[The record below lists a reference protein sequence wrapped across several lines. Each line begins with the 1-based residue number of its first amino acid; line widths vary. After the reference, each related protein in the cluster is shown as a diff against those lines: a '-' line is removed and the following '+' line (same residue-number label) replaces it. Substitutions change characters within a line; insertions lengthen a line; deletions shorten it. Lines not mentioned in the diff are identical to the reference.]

1 MDVSHL
7 LDALNPAQREA
18 VSAPSGHYLVLAGA
32 GSGKTRVLVH
42 RIGWLLEVE
51 RQSPWSILAVT
62 FTNKA
67 AAEMRARAGALVGEG
82 TRGLTIGTF
91 HGIAHRL
98 LRRHWREAG
107 LPETFQ
113 ILDADDQQR
122 LVKRT
127 IQGLGIDDARFPPR
141 QATWFIN
148 SAKDEGRR
156 PAAME
161 AGGNPLAATLID
173 IYRAYE
179 DACRR
184 AGLVDFAELLLR
196 SHELWLND
204 AALLA
209 HYRERYR
216 HVLVDEFQDTNTLQY
231 AWIRVLAGTTS
242 HVFVVGDDD
251 QAIYGW
257 RGARVENVQHFLR
270 DFPTAKTIR
279 LEQNYR
285 STANILGAANAVI
298 AHNPSR
304 LGKQLWTA
312 DVDGEPI
319 TLYAAYNE
327 QDEARFVIERIREFM
342 RGQRKAS
349 EVAILYRSNAQSR
362 NFEEQL
368 IQHDIAYRVYGGQRF
383 FDRAEIKD
391 ALAYLRLIG
400 NRHDDAAFERV
411 VNTPPRGIGDRTI
424 DLLRARARR
433 DNTSMWEAVL
443 VEMADSALAGRAKN
457 ALRAFLVLID
467 ALARDCLTPSHL
479 PLNEEEPLDSGV
491 RRDDA
496 QESTAAREP
505 LPLAEQMD
513 HAIVRSGLREYHEKD
528 KTSAES
534 RIENLDELVNVASRF
549 ERTADDI
556 EAGLSD
562 LSAFLSH
569 AALEAGEA
577 QGETWQECVQ
587 LMTLHSAKG
596 LEFPLVFLVGLEEG
610 LFPGQKSIEEPGRLE
625 EERRLAYV
633 GITRARERLVLCYAE
648 TRRMHGTEM
657 YGRPSR
663 FLGEIPAELL
673 QEVRPRV
680 QVSRPV
686 YAGGHARHDESPALK
701 LGQRVQHATFG
712 IGVVVDYEG
721 SGAHTRVQV
730 NFEDTGQ
737 KWLVLAYANL
747 SAL

>member
-7 LDALNPAQREA
+7 LDELNTAQRDA
-18 VSAPSGHYLVLAGA
+18 VSAPTGHHLVLAGA

-51 RQSPWSILAVT
+51 RQSPWSVLAVT

-67 AAEMRARAGALVGEG
+67 AAEMRARTSALVGDA
-82 TRGLTIGTF
+82 RGLTVGTF

-113 ILDADDQQR
+113 ILDSDDQQR
-122 LVKRT
+122 LIKRT
-127 IQGLGIDDARFPPR
+127 ITGLGIDEGRFPPR
-141 QATWFIN
+141 QAAWFIN

-156 PAAME
+156 PDAME

-179 DACRR
+179 QACRR

-209 HYRERYR
+209 HYRERWR
-216 HVLVDEFQDTNTLQY
+216 HLLVDEFQDTNTLQY
-231 AWIRVLAGTTS
+231 AWIRVLAGDS
-242 HVFVVGDDD
+242 GRLFVVGDDD

-270 DFPTAKTIR
+270 DFPSATTIR

-285 STANILGAANAVI
+285 STGNILDAANAVI
-298 AHNPSR
+298 ANNPSR
-304 LGKQLWTA
+304 LGKQLWT
-312 DVDGEPI
+312 DGASGDAI
-319 TLYAAYNE
+319 ALYAAYNE
-327 QDEARFVIERIREFM
+327 QDEARFVIERIREFI
-342 RGQRKAS
+342 RGGRRAS

-391 ALAYLRLIG
+391 ALAYLRLIA

-424 DLLRARARR
+424 DLLRGRARR
-433 DNTSMWEAVL
+433 EDTSMWEAVL
-443 VEMADSALAGRAKN
+443 GELADSSLAGRAKN
-457 ALRAFLVLID
+457 ALRAFLTLID
-467 ALARDCLTPSHL
+467 ELARECLAPARVDAASTPDAV
-479 PLNEEEPLDSGV
+479 PDEPL
-491 RRDDA
+491 A
-496 QESTAAREP
+496 
-505 LPLAEQMD
+505 LAEQMQ
-513 HAIVRSGLREYHEKD
+513 HAIARSGLREHHERD

-549 ERTADDI
+549 EPTADDV
-556 EAGLSD
+556 EAGLSE
-562 LSAFLSH
+562 LAAFLSH
-569 AALEAGEA
+569 AALEAGES
-577 QGETWQECVQ
+577 QGEAWQDCVQ

-596 LEFPLVFLVGLEEG
+596 LEFPLVFMVGLEEG
-610 LFPGQKSIEEPGRLE
+610 LFPGQKSVEEPGRLE

-633 GITRARERLVLCYAE
+633 GITRAREILVLCYAE
-648 TRRMHGTEM
+648 SRRMHGQEM

-663 FLGEIPAELL
+663 FLGEIPPALL
-673 QEVRPRV
+673 SEVRPRV
-680 QVSRPV
+680 QVSRP
-686 YAGGHARHDESPALK
+686 AWTGGHARLDETPALK
-701 LGQRVQHATFG
+701 LGQRVRHATFG
-712 IGVVVDYEG
+712 AGVVVDSEG

-730 NFEDTGQ
+730 NFEDAGP

-747 SAL
+747 SE